1 MKHRYWGVLP
11 SLLLCLSCSD
21 VRVVGMSSE
30 SSCEDALDVSQCLR
44 AIDSPNSLDWVSDFD
59 WGELNESLNDTLLSV
74 NTQIPAEWYLE
85 VNLNASQG
93 LGAVILRSDEEIDL
107 RVLRGGEFTDILLEN
122 TLVDGLYISSLN
134 LNYSRIEALKFTPRD
149 PNSLTEVAFVAIAS
163 EDSQISYSKLVYKKD
178 FLMDLSQ
185 AVTAQ
190 SGIWSDTLDLEPFDR
205 VYSSQDLPEVLSKFS
220 LVEDVIDFSSSNY
233 PFLSTRDDE
242 LDLQVDVSG
251 AYAFSLFNSDTV
263 EVQLEDFEFHAEREI
278 N

>member
-1 MKHRYWGVLP
+1 MKHRYWGILP

-59 WGELNESLNDTLLSV
+59 WGELNESLNDTLLRV

-107 RVLRGGEFTDILLEN
+107 RVLRGGEYTDILLEN
-122 TLVDGLYISSLN
+122 AVVDGLYISSLN

-185 AVTAQ
+185 AVPAQ

>member
-1 MKHRYWGVLP
+1 MKHRYWGILP

-185 AVTAQ
+185 AVPAQ

-220 LVEDVIDFSSSNY
+220 LVEDVIDFSSANY

>member
-1 MKHRYWGVLP
+1 MKHRYWGILP